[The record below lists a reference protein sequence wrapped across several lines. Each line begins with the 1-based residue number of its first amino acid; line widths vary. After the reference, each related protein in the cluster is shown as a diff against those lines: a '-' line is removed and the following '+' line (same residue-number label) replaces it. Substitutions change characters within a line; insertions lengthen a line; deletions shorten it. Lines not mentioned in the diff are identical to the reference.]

1 MQTKIAFVLP
11 ICMVMYSRNFVKP
24 HLSCYTFGS
33 QAANLNN
40 LQTPDWCQSL
50 QCYAGIPWSPVCQL
64 IVVIDNFAWVIS
76 GAGGNM
82 YIRQMNICG
91 HINLLNTTNTQNVVY
106 HSKSLNTYYLP
117 HWIKNT
123 WRKTNHDMFVCRN
136 CDPARPVLER
146 EHCTDCKASRREK
159 VKKERNLV

>member
-33 QAANLNN
+33 QAVNLNN

-50 QCYAGIPWSPVCQL
+50 KAHQQYYAGIPWSPVCQL

-117 HWIKNT
+117 HWKKSLGGKQIMICLFAET
-123 WRKTNHDMFVCRN
+123 VTRRGPSWRESTALTAKL
-136 CDPARPVLER
+136 AAER
-146 EHCTDCKASRREK
+146 R
-159 VKKERNLV
+159 